1 MLRILCFFLL
11 YLFFSV
17 SCTIQ
22 QEKAAL
28 RLWYDKPAETWT
40 EALPVGNGRLGAMVF
55 GTVAKEHIQFNEET
69 LWTGRPNNYANQGAV
84 KYLDDI
90 RRLLFEGK
98 QEEAHKL
105 SMEKFMSIPLTQ
117 MEYQPFGDLYIEF
130 DGHDKYTDYHRQ
142 LDLTKAVSTVIY
154 KVDGTTY
161 TREIISS
168 NPHEVVA
175 IRLSSDKKGALD
187 FRYTMDAEHEV
198 KEVSIKDRLLSLE
211 VKVKDGVLQGLASI
225 KLETD
230 GTVET
235 TDRHV
240 IVTNATKAALYLTA
254 STNYKNYKD
263 VSKDAEEEIT
273 KNLAAIAGLSYDQLL
288 KEHIADYTTLFER
301 FNIDL
306 GSNARDS
313 LPTNRRI
320 IKFNEDP
327 NDPGLIALYVQ
338 YGRYLLISSSRE
350 GTNPPNLQG
359 IWNKDLKPAWGSKYT
374 TNINAEMNYW
384 LAEVLN
390 LSECHE
396 PLFALIEDCSASG
409 AIVAR
414 EHYGADGWVVHHNT
428 DIWRGTAPIN
438 HSNHG
443 IFAGGGAWL
452 ATHLWEHYLYTQDK
466 DFLKNR
472 AYPLMKGAAKFF
484 TQFLIEDPET
494 GWLISTPSN
503 SPETGGLVAGPTM
516 DHQII
521 RHLFRAC
528 IKANEVIGGDDEFA
542 SLLSEMIPKIAPNQI
557 GQYGQ
562 LQEWMED
569 NDDPQNKHRHVSHL
583 WGMHP
588 GNDFN
593 WDTAPELMEAA
604 RKSLEMRGDDG
615 TGWSLAWKINFW
627 ARLLDGNRA
636 YKLIKMM
643 FRPVAGTTTRY
654 DKGGGSY
661 PNLFDAHPP
670 FQIDGNFGAP
680 AGIIEM
686 LMQSHMGRIDILP
699 ALPKAL
705 PEGKIVGLKARGGFE
720 LAFSWK
726 NGELTELE
734 ILSAVNNTCK
744 VKYNNKW
751 VELPLVKGQR
761 LKLNGD
767 LEKI

>member
-1 MLRILCFFLL
+1 MLRISCFFLL
-11 YLFFSV
+11 YVFFSV

-69 LWTGRPNNYANQGAV
+69 LWTGRPHDYAHKGAV

-98 QEEAHKL
+98 QEEAHML
-105 SMEKFMSIPLTQ
+105 SMEKFMSIPLKQ

-130 DGHDKYTDYHRQ
+130 DGHDKYTDYRRQ

-161 TREIISS
+161 TREVISS

-175 IRLSSDKKGALD
+175 IRLSSDKKGALG

-198 KEVSIKDRLLSLE
+198 KEVSINDSLLSVE
-211 VKVKDGVLQGLASI
+211 VKVKDGVLKGLASI
-225 KLETD
+225 KLATD
-230 GTVET
+230 GMVET

-240 IVTNATKAALYLTA
+240 IVTNATTATLHLTA

-263 VSKDAEEEIT
+263 VSKNAEEEIT

-288 KEHIADYTTLFER
+288 KEHMADYTTLFDR
-301 FNIDL
+301 FTIDL
-306 GSNARDS
+306 GSNSRDS
-313 LPTNRRI
+313 LPTDRRI

-327 NDPGLIALYVQ
+327 NDPGLLALYVQ

-350 GTNPPNLQG
+350 GTHPPNLQG

-374 TNINAEMNYW
+374 ININAEMNYW
-384 LAEVLN
+384 PAEVLN
-390 LSECHE
+390 LAECHE
-396 PLFALIEDCSASG
+396 PLFALIEDCSESG

-428 DIWRGTAPIN
+428 DIWRGAAPIN
-438 HSNHG
+438 HANHG
-443 IFAGGGAWL
+443 IFTGGGVWL
-452 ATHLWEHYLYTQDK
+452 ATHLWEHYLYTQDE
-466 DFLKNR
+466 DFLKHR

-484 TQFLIEDPET
+484 TQFLTEDPKT

-521 RHLFRAC
+521 RHLFSAC
-528 IKANEVIGGDDEFA
+528 IKANEVIGGDDRFA

-569 NDDPQNKHRHVSHL
+569 KDDPQNKHRHVSHL